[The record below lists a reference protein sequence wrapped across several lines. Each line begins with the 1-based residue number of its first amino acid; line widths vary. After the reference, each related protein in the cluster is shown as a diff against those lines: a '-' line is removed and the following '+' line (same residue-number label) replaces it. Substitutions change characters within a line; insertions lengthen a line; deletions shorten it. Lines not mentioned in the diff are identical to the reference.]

1 MDTDSFIIHS
11 KTKDVYKDI
20 LDDVEKYLIH
30 EFTK

>member
-11 KTKDVYKDI
+11 KTQDVYKDI

-30 EFTK
+30 QFTK